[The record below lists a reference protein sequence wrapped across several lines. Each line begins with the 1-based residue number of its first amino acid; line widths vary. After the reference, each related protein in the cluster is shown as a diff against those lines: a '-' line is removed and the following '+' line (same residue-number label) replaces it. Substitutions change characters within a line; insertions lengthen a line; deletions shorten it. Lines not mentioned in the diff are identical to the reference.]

1 MVRIGGKEKM
11 DSFMDKIA
19 QKFTAQDMIKAN
31 TAAEEKEMERL
42 RKQVAEY
49 DERLNELRR
58 LNQENLV
65 TAEQLRKLVTQGQDQ
80 GALFTTTVHTMGAPG
95 TETLSRD
102 IQELRQAL
110 SSQMQDMREL
120 QEVLE
125 NQQDGMQG
133 VRQLLTG
140 QTQDMRELQETIDG
154 QAQNILALRQAVG
167 QPQTQS
173 QPQDNEELKEALSKQ
188 LNDIGELKEAAEQQA
203 ESLQTLRQVLSA
215 QSQNLM
221 QEIRQAL
228 ASQQDSQGTKELQ
241 GLQGYM
247 EEQAQNVKKL
257 QEMLSAQNGRLNEI
271 SDRLMEHIHREDVK
285 VYRNVQAAVGE
296 ENKTMVSTLGD
307 KFKSIKTMLLV
318 TLLVSLANI
327 AMWVLSILG
336 VF

>member
-1 MVRIGGKEKM
+1 M
-11 DSFMDKIA
+11 DSFMDKIT
-19 QKFTAQDMIKAN
+19 QRFTAQDMIKAN

-58 LNQENLV
+58 LNQENLT
-65 TAEQLRKLVTQGQDQ
+65 TAEQLRKLVAQGQEQ
-80 GALFTTTVHTMGAPG
+80 GTSYQTTVHTVETPG

-125 NQQDGMQG
+125 SQKDGMQG

-140 QTQDMRELQETIDG
+140 HTQDMRELQETLDG
-154 QAQNILALRQAVG
+154 QAQNIMALRQAVG
-167 QPQTQS
+167 QPQS
-173 QPQDNEELKEALSKQ
+173 QDNGELKEAFSKQ
-188 LNDIGELKEAAEQQA
+188 AVDIGELKEAVEQQS

-215 QSQNLM
+215 QSQNLL
-221 QEIRQAL
+221 QEIRQTL
-228 ASQQDSQGTKELQ
+228 SSQQDSQGQKDLQ
-241 GLQGYM
+241 GIVGPL
-247 EEQAQNVKKL
+247 EEQTQSVKKL

-271 SDRLMEHIHREDVK
+271 SERLMDHIHKEDVK

-296 ENKTMVSTLGD
+296 ENKAIINAVGD
-307 KFKSIKTMLLV
+307 KFKGIKTLLFV
-318 TLLVSLANI
+318 TLFVSLANV

-336 VF
+336 IF